1 MKKFPI
7 TKEGYIKLK
16 EELNSLKQVQ
26 RPNIIN
32 RIVEA
37 RAFGDLS
44 ENAEYSAAKEEQS
57 QIEGKIL
64 DLESKLGRAEI
75 IDSSK
80 FSGDKIK
87 FGAEIILLDND
98 TEEEIKYKIV
108 GEYES
113 KPENQII
120 SIKSPLAQIL
130 VGKSVGDIVKF
141 NAPKKIKIYE
151 ILSVKY

>member
-64 DLESKLGRAEI
+64 DLESKLGQAEI

>member
-7 TKEGYIKLK
+7 TKEGYIKQK
-16 EELNSLKQVQ
+16 GELNSLKQVQ

-113 KPENQII
+113 KPENQVI

>member
-113 KPENQII
+113 KPENQVI